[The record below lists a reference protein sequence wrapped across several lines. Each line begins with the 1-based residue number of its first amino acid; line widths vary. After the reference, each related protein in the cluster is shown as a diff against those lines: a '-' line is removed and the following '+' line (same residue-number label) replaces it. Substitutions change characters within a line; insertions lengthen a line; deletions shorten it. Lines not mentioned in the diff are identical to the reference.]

1 MAASGLQRLPYGVWS
16 SLEIRSPFHAVHAPP
31 SSQEIALYGA
41 VCALASFDRQAL
53 KDKVINSIAFREVLE
68 AVPEVR

>member
-1 MAASGLQRLPYGVWS
+1 MPT
-16 SLEIRSPFHAVHAPP
+16 HAPP

-53 KDKVINSIAFREVLE
+53 KDKVINSIAFQEVLE